1 MRDTADIPWIQV
13 IKSKLFNRSL
23 YWKNECLWYTLED
36 NVNWIWLRK
45 EVVAVKT
52 DIEIAQS
59 ITLEPIDQIAE
70 KIDIDADGKITGL
83 F

>member
-1 MRDTADIPWIQV
+1 M
-13 IKSKLFNRSL
+13 
-23 YWKNECLWYTLED
+23 
-36 NVNWIWLRK
+36 
-45 EVVAVKT
+45 KT

-70 KIDIDADGKITGL
+70 KIDIGADGKITGL